1 MIVMGGCV
9 GSGIFINPYVVAR
22 QVHTPVLILGAWLF
36 GGLIALAGGF
46 IYAQLAAQRPML
58 NGQYAYLR
66 EAYHP
71 AVAFVYGWCLLLVI
85 QTGGMAAVAVTFAK
99 YFVALTGVPVGEP
112 AIAVLTLGVLT
123 AVNCLGVRAGSA
135 THRC

>member
-1 MIVMGGCV
+1 MAAADTIRDLKTEVAASPLARKLGLFDGTMIVMGGCV

-85 QTGGMAAVAVTFAK
+85 QTGGM
-99 YFVALTGVPVGEP
+99 
-112 AIAVLTLGVLT
+112 
-123 AVNCLGVRAGSA
+123 
-135 THRC
+135 